1 VNERFQDDRQ
11 VIQQNLMAIAEM
23 QRARAHSLAV
33 LDQSMQLLRIIDRIN
48 SPFIDASS
56 GEKQSPASRRNDAA
70 SHHETTR
77 TLRREPC

>member
-11 VIQQNLMAIAEM
+11 VIQQNLTAIAEM
-23 QRARAHSLAV
+23 QRARADSLAV

-56 GEKQSPASRRNDAA
+56 GEEAVARVTTQRCCVAS
-70 SHHETTR
+70 
-77 TLRREPC
+77 